1 VQLSGVGELCW
12 QQGQAVVSQRKD
24 VQVGAA
30 PDLSWKGRQT
40 VPIHVQVCQLGE
52 LPKGLG

>member
-1 VQLSGVGELCW
+1 MQLSGVGELCW

-30 PDLSWKGRQT
+30 PNLSWKGRQT